1 MQWFQ
6 YRAGVVLDSLRVA
19 HRAAQPASDDVLQS
33 WCRRTFHPEHV
44 EEVCEP
50 DTLPEAGVAAPLVP
64 CVPCLLLVI
73 AATDNP
79 RSRTDIASQ
88 NIIAPLVSDEG

>member
-1 MQWFQ
+1 MEWFQ

-19 HRAAQPASDDVLQS
+19 HRAAPSANDRAVLS
-33 WCRRTFHPEHV
+33 WCQRTFHLEQV

-50 DTLPEAGVAAPLVP
+50 DTLPEPGMAAPLAP

-73 AATDNP
+73 AATESP
-79 RSRTDIASQ
+79 TS
-88 NIIAPLVSDEG
+88 SDAVISGNATAFPATEQG